1 MRKPRG
7 LMYAAAALVAVVG
20 SVLIAATPAQ
30 AAVGDAVCTGTS
42 AQTYS
47 PGLTNT
53 AQTLNAAT
61 STHYTTCTSLAD
73 LSLTSGAT
81 IRSLPG
87 ITLSCTAFFTAT
99 TAPTIT
105 WNTGQ
110 TSTLSLTGQGL
121 VTVPLVS
128 QSLTF
133 LGTVT
138 AGKFAGDN
146 VALLV
151 VYTGN
156 PFNACSSTGVTA
168 VAGLAALTIS

>member
-1 MRKPRG
+1 MT
-7 LMYAAAALVAVVG
+7 MIG
-20 SVLIAATPAQ
+20 SVLIAAAPAQ
-30 AAVGDAVCTGTS
+30 ATVGDAVCTGTS

-61 STHYTTCTSLAD
+61 STHYVPCTSLAD
-73 LSLTSGAT
+73 PALNSGAT

-87 ITLSCTAFFTAT
+87 ITLSCTALFTAT

-110 TSTLSLTGQGL
+110 TSTLSLVGQGL

-128 QSLTF
+128 QSVTY
-133 LGTVT
+133 LGSVT
-138 AGKFAGDN
+138 AGQFVGDA

-168 VAGLAALTIS
+168 VAGLAALTIA